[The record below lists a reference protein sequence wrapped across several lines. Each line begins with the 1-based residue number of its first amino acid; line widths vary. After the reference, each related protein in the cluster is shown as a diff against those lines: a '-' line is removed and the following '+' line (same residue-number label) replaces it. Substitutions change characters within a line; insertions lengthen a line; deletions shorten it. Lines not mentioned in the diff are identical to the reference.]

1 MQSWSGLQHL
11 SSAANA
17 HKKIIWLFLSS
28 RAFSYSKEG
37 KSEVNRNEGVSVP
50 PLGNSTYQRG
60 DSYKRF
66 IPRVTIFVLKV
77 VSVCVN
83 GCNFFQWNVKFEK
96 ARLFSQ
102 SRDLTA
108 KKKTRALLSHYKA
121 TLQFPFCSLPTLKLP
136 LQSNPQ
142 LLVGAAAQIF
152 WFAWD

>member
-1 MQSWSGLQHL
+1 M
-11 SSAANA
+11 
-17 HKKIIWLFLSS
+17 
-28 RAFSYSKEG
+28 
-37 KSEVNRNEGVSVP
+37 P

-66 IPRVTIFVLKV
+66 IPRLTIFVLKV

-108 KKKTRALLSHYKA
+108 KKKQGHYSLIIKLLYS
-121 TLQFPFCSLPTLKLP
+121 FPFALY
-136 LQSNPQ
+136 
-142 LLVGAAAQIF
+142 LL
-152 WFAWD
+152 